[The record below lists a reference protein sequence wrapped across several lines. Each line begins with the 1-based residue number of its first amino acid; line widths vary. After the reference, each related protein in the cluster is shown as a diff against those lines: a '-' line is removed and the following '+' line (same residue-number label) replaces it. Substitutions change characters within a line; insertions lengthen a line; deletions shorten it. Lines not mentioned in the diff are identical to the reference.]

1 MKINKLSL
9 ENFKCFKSLDIEFG
23 KIILLTGAN
32 SSGKSSIIYSILG
45 AIQSGEFP
53 FQFSPNGKYI
63 EMGDFQEISFKHD
76 KNKII
81 KIGLELTNT
90 NRFNVDTFWE
100 IDKMRKL
107 PSLKIIESRSSFYEI
122 NIEREKNEYEIN
134 SNWIEVNK
142 LENVTVKDLS
152 KEKNN

>member
-122 NIEREKNEYEIN
+122 NIEREKNEYGIN